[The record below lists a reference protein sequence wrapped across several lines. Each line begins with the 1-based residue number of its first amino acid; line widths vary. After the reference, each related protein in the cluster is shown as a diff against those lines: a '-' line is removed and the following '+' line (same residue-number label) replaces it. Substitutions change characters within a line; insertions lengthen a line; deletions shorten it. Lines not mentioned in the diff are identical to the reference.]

1 MKKLIVLAIMATGS
15 LNLFAQGTVVF
26 GNVAAGKAVTSS
38 RTGQPLPVGTAYKV
52 ALYWLP
58 DNGTNIVSGNQV
70 VWTSTDAPTTAVFD
84 AVLATPN
91 AGNEYIDIL
100 LPSVGFSSPGFFSGG
115 VRSAPIAG
123 ASFAWF
129 QVRAWETAYGATY
142 EAARDS
148 GRDALIGTSNIFR
161 SKTGDP
167 VNAVP
172 AVNLATTALQGF
184 VVAPVPEPSVLGLG
198 ILGVGALLLL
208 RRRS

>member
-38 RTGQPLPVGTAYKV
+38 RTGQALPTGTAYKV

-58 DNGTNIVSGNQV
+58 DSGSNRGVSWDTN
-70 VWTSTDAPTTAVFD
+70 APPTTALFD
-84 AVLATPN
+84 AVLATPDPAN
-91 AGNEYIDIL
+91 DYIDIL

-129 QVRAWETAYGATY
+129 QVRAWETAFGATY

-172 AVNLATTALQGF
+172 AVNLATSALQGF